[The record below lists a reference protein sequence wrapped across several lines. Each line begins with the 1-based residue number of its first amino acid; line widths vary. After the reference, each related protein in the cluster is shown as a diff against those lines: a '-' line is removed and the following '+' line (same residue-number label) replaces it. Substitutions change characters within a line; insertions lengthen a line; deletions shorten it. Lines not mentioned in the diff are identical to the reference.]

1 MKAKNIISKI
11 SHDKS
16 MLKYFLTAAMLIVM
30 LIIFDT
36 MTNGLFTSQRNIT
49 MLLRQASVLMIIA
62 SGLMMLLVERNF
74 DLSAGAGVY
83 LVGVIIAILVV
94 RHGFN
99 PWLAAAIAIAVGIIM
114 GTIQGVFIGYVGVPA
129 FIATLSGQLVFRG
142 TGHVVTNAA
151 TIGPL
156 PREFTFISEGFIS
169 PRTTAIIIPIVLVI
183 YILVSVL
190 SYRKT
195 KQWYGGISKLILKV
209 VSAAVFAAVLM
220 YVFIGY
226 NGMPMAVCIAATVAI
241 AMHFVG
247 TKTVYGR
254 QSYIIGGNIET
265 AKFAGI
271 NTKKRIWQSY
281 VIMGVLYGIGGTV
294 LIARLGNSTPTAGLL
309 LELDAVA
316 AAVIGGVSMA
326 GGVGTMFG
334 TIIGV
339 LILASIDNVMSLM
352 NVSSHLQ
359 MVIKGIIL
367 MSAVSMDIYVNRS
380 KFKFRLLK
388 SKV

>member
-1 MKAKNIISKI
+1 MISKLNL
-11 SHDKS
+11 DKGT
-16 MLKYFLTAAMLIVM
+16 LKFIGTAVMLIVM
-30 LIIFDT
+30 LIVFNTI
-36 MTNGLFTSQRNIT
+36 TNGLFTSQRNIT
-49 MLLRQASVLMIIA
+49 MLFRQAAVLMIIS
-62 SGLMMLLVERNF
+62 SGLMMLLIERNF

-99 PWLAAAIAIAVGIIM
+99 PWLAAAIAIAIGILM
-114 GTIQGVFIGYVGVPA
+114 GAIQGFFIGYIGVPA
-129 FIATLSGQLVFRG
+129 FIATLSGQMIFRG
-142 TGHVVTNAA
+142 TGYVVTNAA
-151 TIGPL
+151 TIGPI
-156 PREFTFISEGFIS
+156 PREFTIISEGFIS
-169 PRTTAIIIPIVLVI
+169 PSLTAIIIPAVFALYV
-183 YILVSVL
+183 LVSVL
-190 SYRKT
+190 SYRKM
-195 KQWYGGISKLILKV
+195 KRWYGGISKLIFKI
-209 VSAAVFAAVLM
+209 AMAAVLAGVVM
-220 YVFIGY
+220 YIFIGY
-226 NGMPMAVCIAATVAI
+226 NGIPLAVCIAAVVAVI
-241 AMHFVG
+241 MHFVG

-254 QSYIIGGNIET
+254 QSYIIGGNAET
-265 AKFAGI
+265 ARFAGI

-281 VIMGVLYGIGGTV
+281 IIMGFLYGIGGTV
-294 LIARLGNSTPTAGLL
+294 LIARLGNSTPTAGVL

-334 TIIGV
+334 TAIGV

-367 MSAVSMDIYVNRS
+367 LSAVSLDIYVNRS

-388 SKV
+388 TK